1 MAHMKKIL
9 ALLLAACVFCTVGI
23 FAATAAET
31 DDAGEEVGAAVGITV
46 HYICEDGKPSI
57 YYWNSLPQNKETS
70 YPGPAMIDEGNN
82 YYKYTFSTESKINFL
97 FVVDGKQSEEL
108 TRNAGEWWYKNSR
121 WYDHDP
127 DDIVTWDRTD
137 LREDSIYFVITTRFY
152 DGDKGNN
159 VHCWDDKNANN
170 PDSDPRLERRLQGS
184 DRQARLPQ
192 GAGLLRNLDHSH
204 C

>member
-1 MAHMKKIL
+1 MAHIKKVL
-9 ALLLAACVFCTVGI
+9 ALLLAACVFCTIGI
-23 FAATAAET
+23 FAVTAAET

-159 VHCWDDKNANN
+159 VHCWDDQKANN
-170 PDSDPRLERRLQGS
+170 STPTPPGEATSRV
-184 DRQARLPQ
+184 
-192 GAGLLRNLDHSH
+192 
-204 C
+204 

>member
-31 DDAGEEVGAAVGITV
+31 DDAGEEVGADVGITV

-159 VHCWDDKNANN
+159 VHCWD
-170 PDSDPRLERRLQGS
+170 E
-184 DRQARLPQ
+184 QARLPQ
-192 GAGLLRNLDHSH
+192 GAGLLRNLDHS
-204 C
+204 CC